1 MVFRR
6 KEVIVMTTRNV
17 NLREAAA
24 LPEKIEDWERFVET
38 ERTLNDLVEDIHRIL
53 VNENPEYRA
62 YLRAVYDQ
70 HAITGS
76 VSFDNCK
83 ACEILQAKA
92 VEIGSTEV
100 ANEKLAIINLAL
112 GVVLRRYHKSRKQRR
127 NTVGGERIPTEA
139 ENGGE

>member
-17 NLREAAA
+17 NLREAPP
-24 LPEKIEDWERFVET
+24 LPEKIKDWERFIET

-76 VSFDNCK
+76 LSFDNCK